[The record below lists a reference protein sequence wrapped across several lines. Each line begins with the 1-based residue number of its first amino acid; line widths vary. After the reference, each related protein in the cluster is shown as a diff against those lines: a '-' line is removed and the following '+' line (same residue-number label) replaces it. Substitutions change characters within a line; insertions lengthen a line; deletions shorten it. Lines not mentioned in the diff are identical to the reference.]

1 MTQTICHILPRGMSY
16 AREGA
21 TSIDLFVSEIAAHS
35 RFRNV
40 VVAEH
45 APTRLEAA
53 LVLDLPR
60 YRFANGQR
68 RALFVAREMRALGP
82 ALLVVQQHLPSAAAI
97 AAQADQPAIL
107 QKHNFI
113 KVPRPGLLGRLGK
126 QLHIRQLNRL
136 AGITLVS
143 EAVRA
148 DFERHWPEVA
158 IPRCVVTNGIETA
171 QWQPAPEREQTV
183 LVVGRSAPEKG
194 TLEAAQA
201 LAAVLPRHPGWGATF
216 IVSEP
221 GRHPAY
227 HAQVAAALAPLG
239 ARAQVLESRP
249 FAEVK
254 AASER
259 AAIALI
265 PSKWAEPFGR
275 TCVEAHAGGAA
286 VISSGSGGLREI
298 SGDAALFLPAVE
310 APAIAAALEALIAD
324 PALRA
329 RLAAAGAARVRA
341 LFDLSAVAAR
351 FDAFCAQAIERAAT
365 GK

>member
-1 MTQTICHILPRGMSY
+1 MSY

-21 TSIDLFVSEIAAHS
+21 TSIDLFVSEIVAHS

-45 APTRLEAA
+45 AATRLEAA
-53 LVLDLPR
+53 QVIDLPR
-60 YRFANGQR
+60 YRFANGRR
-68 RALFVAREMRALGP
+68 RALFVAREMRALDP

-97 AAQADQPAIL
+97 ASHASQAAIL

-113 KVPRPGLLGRLGK
+113 KAPRPGLLGRLGK
-126 QLHIRQLNRL
+126 QLHVRQFNRL

-171 QWQPAPEREQTV
+171 LWRPAPEREKTV

-201 LAAVLPRHPGWGATF
+201 LAVVLPRHPGWSATF

-227 HAQVAAALAPLG
+227 HAQVLAALAPLG
-239 ARAQVLESRP
+239 AQARILSSRP

-254 AASER
+254 AACER

-298 SGDAALFLPAVE
+298 SGETALFLQTVDA
-310 APAIAAALEALIAD
+310 AAIAAALEALIPDAG
-324 PALRA
+324 LRE
-329 RLAAAGAARVRA
+329 RLAAEGAARVRA
-341 LFDLSAVAAR
+341 LFDLAAVAAR
-351 FDAFCAQAIERAAT
+351 FDAFCAEAIERAARASPP
-365 GK
+365 KPNPLD